1 MNGNA
6 RAMQRRS
13 EQGEYVLRFDGE
25 ALGDLLERLGAQ
37 GYETVGPTVRD
48 GVIVYDVVTSTDD
61 LPRDWRDVQDAG
73 QYRLQARGDGAFF
86 GFNGAPQSW
95 KRELFPPRA
104 SRFEAEIDADSLVFR
119 AAKPQ
124 PGKRAFLG
132 VRACELA
139 AIHVQD
145 QVLLKQDYQDP
156 DYAAR
161 RKDCLLIAINCT
173 EAGGTCFC
181 ADMNTGP
188 AAGDGADLVLTE
200 VVDDSSHWFLL
211 EVHSEAGREIA
222 SQLKNA
228 RRASMDQIRNARRR
242 VDEASQQMGRSL
254 RTEGLREDLLAS
266 LQHPGWNEIATRC
279 VGCANCTMA
288 CPTCFCTT
296 TENLT
301 DLDGKVASQD
311 RVWDSC
317 FSDGF
322 SHMHMGPVRKTRASR
337 YRQWLTHKLA
347 TWHDQFGSSGCVG
360 CGRCITWCP
369 VGIDIT
375 AEAETMRQAG
385 RKPAAGGPAEGPGG
399 SDDARA

>member
-1 MNGNA
+1 
-6 RAMQRRS
+6 MQQGPHS
-13 EQGEYVLRFDGE
+13 GEYVLRFDNE
-25 ALGDLLERLGAQ
+25 ALGDLLALLDEQ
-37 GYETVGPTVRD
+37 GYETLGPTLRD
-48 GVIVYDVVTSTDD
+48 GVIVYDVVTEAAD
-61 LPRDWRDVQDAG
+61 LPRGWRDVQEAG
-73 QYRLQARGDGAFF
+73 QYRLERRADDAYF

-95 KRELFPPRA
+95 KRELFPPRVT
-104 SRFEAEIDADSLVFR
+104 RFEAETGEETLVFR
-119 AAKPQ
+119 SPSTQ
-124 PGKRAFLG
+124 PRKRAFLG

-139 AIHVQD
+139 AIRLQD
-145 QVLLKQDYQDP
+145 EVLLGQVYQDP

-161 RKDCLLIAINCT
+161 RQSCLLIAVNCT

-188 AAGDGADLVLTE
+188 AVGDGADLVLTE
-200 VVDDSSHWFLL
+200 VVDGASHWFLL
-211 EVHSEAGREIA
+211 EVHTDAGAELA
-222 SQLKNA
+222 SKLENA
-228 RRASMDQIRNARRR
+228 RRASMDQIRAARRR
-242 VDEASQQMGRSL
+242 VDAASRQMGRSL
-254 RTEGLREDLLAS
+254 NTENLREDLLAS

-279 VGCANCTMA
+279 VGCANCTLV

-301 DLDGKVASQD
+301 DLDGAAARQE

-322 SHMHMGPVRKTRASR
+322 SHMHMGPVRKTRSSR

-375 AEAETMRQAG
+375 AEAENMRQAG
-385 RKPAAGGPAEGPGG
+385 RVAT
-399 SDDARA
+399 DDAAAKAEENGHARP